1 MCLHMEGDAQNDV
14 QKSCSIPA
22 YKRWCNHVLGHK
34 INSNEDIDETV
45 RSIKE
50 TIEREQNPPKID
62 LKDGWSPYA
71 IKDCLEEC
79 GLRSDTYDLFFLE
92 EWRAKAHFKFEGIGV
107 LRNTIDFSV
116 NGTKEMA
123 TQLVLKFSC
132 WDPENLKA
140 DYEDFIF
147 DCHILFT
154 CAFGTSMPKALDE
167 KLQCRSNFQDEH
179 QGKDIKVVFDD
190 FPDSP
195 FKGSFEIMFG
205 IENKDTQNPIF

>member
-1 MCLHMEGDAQNDV
+1 M
-14 QKSCSIPA
+14 
-22 YKRWCNHVLGHK
+22 
-34 INSNEDIDETV
+34 

-190 FPDSP
+190 FPDHP
-195 FKGSFEIMFG
+195 LPLTNQVACFEGGGNLI
-205 IENKDTQNPIF
+205 QNCWVVNGCRGRKTDPVNNLLHRSAQHLA